1 MSIDIFTKLQEL
13 ADAAQAADV
22 ITLVDAPAEQADCR
36 GQMLVMAQGQAWGEV
51 VNPVFT
57 AHAVA
62 RLAGMEWKR
71 PAVFTVDYDGGT
83 YQLFWDRL
91 SRRQSA
97 LVLGAGHIS
106 QPLTAL
112 LAMIGYTVTVA
123 DDRPDFANTLRF
135 PQAKAVIC
143 REFGRILAELDLAG
157 FGTIIVVTRGHRSD
171 VECLR
176 AVITQPAAYVGMIG
190 SQGRVRGII
199 NSLLSEGFDRNA
211 IERLRAP
218 IGLDIGAQTPEEI
231 ALSIVAEI
239 VAVDRNANCRPLS
252 DKWRCK

>member
-1 MSIDIFTKLQEL
+1 MNSDVFAKLQEL
-13 ADAAQAADV
+13 AGAAQAVEV
-22 ITLVDAPAEQADCR
+22 ITLVGAPPAQADYV
-36 GQMLVMAQGQAWGEV
+36 GQMLITANGQAWGEMV
-51 VNPVFT
+51 QTAFT
-57 AHAVA
+57 AHIVA
-62 RLAGMEWKR
+62 RLAGMEWKK
-71 PAVFTVDYDGGT
+71 PAVLAIDYDGGT
-83 YQLFWDRL
+83 YHLFWDRL

-106 QPLTAL
+106 QPLTTL
-112 LAMIGYTVTVA
+112 LAMMGYTVTVV

-143 REFGRILAELDLAG
+143 REFGRVLAELDLAG

-190 SQGRVRGII
+190 SQGRVRGVI
-199 NSLLSEGFDRNA
+199 NSLLAEGFDRNA
-211 IERLRAP
+211 VERLRAP

-239 VAVDRNANCRPLS
+239 VAVERNANCRPLS